1 MFSADTLQQ
10 ALVQDYGRL
19 CTLANKILQDS
30 HLAQDAVQESWL
42 RLNRAR
48 PDTTDAEKLRHL
60 LLVTVRHTAL
70 NMRRSRRAEPA
81 EDAVFAALPDAG
93 PLPQE
98 KLERSEVVRCLLAAM
113 QALEETDRAI
123 LQLQYGQGMTR
134 GTNCGSTG
142 AARRYGAPAQPP
154 RPAKA
159 ETITGTGGPDL
170 MKEPLDELLVQACAA
185 QQRADLAALE
195 QLEPAN
201 VPMPFVPQVRR
212 TPRAAAENGHHSRR
226 LRSIGYNRVCFLA

>member
-10 ALVQDYGRL
+10 AFIQDYGRL
-19 CTLANKILQDS
+19 CALADRILQDS

-60 LLVTVRHTAL
+60 LLVTAL

-98 KLERSEVVRCLLAAM
+98 KLERSEAVRCLLAAM

-123 LQLQYGQGMTR
+123 LQLQYGQGMT
-134 GTNCGSTG
+134 GEQI
-142 AARRYGAPAQPP
+142 A
-154 RPAKA
+154 
-159 ETITGTGGPDL
+159 
-170 MKEPLDELLVQACAA
+170 
-185 QQRADLAALE
+185 AALG
-195 QLEPAN
+195 LHAAT
-201 VPMPFVPQVRR
+201 VRQR
-212 TPRAAAENGHHSRR
+212 SRR
-226 LRSIGYNRVCFLA
+226 ARQKLKQLLEQEGLTL

>member
-70 NMRRSRRAEPA
+70 NV
-81 EDAVFAALPDAG
+81 DFVFQRHLGNPQQL
-93 PLPQE
+93 LPQE
-98 KLERSEVVRCLLAAM
+98 KLERSETVRCLLAAM

-123 LQLQYGQGMTR
+123 LQLQYGQGMT
-134 GTNCGSTG
+134 GEQI
-142 AARRYGAPAQPP
+142 A
-154 RPAKA
+154 
-159 ETITGTGGPDL
+159 
-170 MKEPLDELLVQACAA
+170 
-185 QQRADLAALE
+185 AALG
-195 QLEPAN
+195 LHAAT
-201 VPMPFVPQVRR
+201 VRQR
-212 TPRAAAENGHHSRR
+212 SRR
-226 LRSIGYNRVCFLA
+226 ARQKLKQLLEQEGLTL

>member
-70 NMRRSRRAEPA
+70 NMAEPA
-81 EDAVFAALPDAG
+81 GRTGRRCSICRPAGCWPAAAGKAGTQRGRALPAG
-93 PLPQE
+93 GNAGAGRNRP
-98 KLERSEVVRCLLAAM
+98 RHLAA
-113 QALEETDRAI
+113 AIRA
-123 LQLQYGQGMTR
+123 GHDR

-142 AARRYGAPAQPP
+142 AARRYGAPA
-154 RPAKA
+154 
-159 ETITGTGGPDL
+159 
-170 MKEPLDELLVQACAA
+170 
-185 QQRADLAALE
+185 
-195 QLEPAN
+195 
-201 VPMPFVPQVRR
+201 
-212 TPRAAAENGHHSRR
+212 
-226 LRSIGYNRVCFLA
+226 

>member
-70 NMRRSRRAEPA
+70 NMRRSRICRPA
-81 EDAVFAALPDAG
+81 GCWPAAAGKAGTQRGRALPAG
-93 PLPQE
+93 GNAGAGRNRP
-98 KLERSEVVRCLLAAM
+98 RHLAA
-113 QALEETDRAI
+113 AIRA
-123 LQLQYGQGMTR
+123 GHDR
-134 GTNCGSTG
+134 GTNCGSAG
-142 AARRYGAPAQPP
+142 AAP
-154 RPAKA
+154 RP
-159 ETITGTGGPDL
+159 
-170 MKEPLDELLVQACAA
+170 
-185 QQRADLAALE
+185 RA
-195 QLEPAN
+195 P
-201 VPMPFVPQVRR
+201 
-212 TPRAAAENGHHSRR
+212 G
-226 LRSIGYNRVCFLA
+226 

>member
-98 KLERSEVVRCLLAAM
+98 KLERSEAVRCLLAAMQAHGPLPQEKLERSEAVRCLLAAM

-123 LQLQYGQGMTR
+123 LQLQYGQGMT
-134 GTNCGSTG
+134 G
-142 AARRYGAPAQPP
+142 AQIA
-154 RPAKA
+154 
-159 ETITGTGGPDL
+159 
-170 MKEPLDELLVQACAA
+170 
-185 QQRADLAALE
+185 AALG
-195 QLEPAN
+195 LHAAT
-201 VPMPFVPQVRR
+201 VRQR
-212 TPRAAAENGHHSRR
+212 SRR
-226 LRSIGYNRVCFLA
+226 ARQKLKQLLEQEGLTL

>member
-10 ALVQDYGRL
+10 VLVQDYGRL

-60 LLVTVRHTAL
+60 LLITVRHTAL

-98 KLERSEVVRCLLAAM
+98 KLERSEAVRCLLAWLSAKSSGGKVVLRIEDLDAERCP
-113 QALEETDRAI
+113 QCRRWKKPTAPSCSCNTGRA
-123 LQLQYGQGMTR
+123 
-134 GTNCGSTG
+134 
-142 AARRYGAPAQPP
+142 
-154 RPAKA
+154 
-159 ETITGTGGPDL
+159 
-170 MKEPLDELLVQACAA
+170 
-185 QQRADLAALE
+185 
-195 QLEPAN
+195 
-201 VPMPFVPQVRR
+201 
-212 TPRAAAENGHHSRR
+212 
-226 LRSIGYNRVCFLA
+226 

>member
-48 PDTTDAEKLRHL
+48 PDTTDAEK
-60 LLVTVRHTAL
+60 VRHTAL

-98 KLERSEVVRCLLAAM
+98 KLERSEAVRCLLAAM

-123 LQLQYGQGMTR
+123 LQLQYGQGMT
-134 GTNCGSTG
+134 G
-142 AARRYGAPAQPP
+142 AQIA
-154 RPAKA
+154 
-159 ETITGTGGPDL
+159 
-170 MKEPLDELLVQACAA
+170 
-185 QQRADLAALE
+185 AALG
-195 QLEPAN
+195 LH
-201 VPMPFVPQVRR
+201 
-212 TPRAAAENGHHSRR
+212 AATVLQRSRR
-226 LRSIGYNRVCFLA
+226 ARQKLKQLLEQEGLTL

>member
-81 EDAVFAALPDAG
+81 EDAVFAAL
-93 PLPQE
+93 LPQE
-98 KLERSEVVRCLLAAM
+98 KLERSEAVRCLLAAM

-123 LQLQYGQGMTR
+123 LQLQYGQGMT
-134 GTNCGSTG
+134 G
-142 AARRYGAPAQPP
+142 AQIAATLGLHAATVRQRSRRARQ
-154 RPAKA
+154 K
-159 ETITGTGGPDL
+159 L
-170 MKEPLDELLVQACAA
+170 KQL
-185 QQRADLAALE
+185 LE
-195 QLEPAN
+195 QEGL
-201 VPMPFVPQVRR
+201 
-212 TPRAAAENGHHSRR
+212 T
-226 LRSIGYNRVCFLA
+226 L

>member
-60 LLVTVRHTAL
+60 LLVTVRHAAL

-98 KLERSEVVRCLLAAM
+98 KLERLLAAM

-123 LQLQYGQGMTR
+123 LQLQYGQGMT
-134 GTNCGSTG
+134 G
-142 AARRYGAPAQPP
+142 AQIA
-154 RPAKA
+154 
-159 ETITGTGGPDL
+159 
-170 MKEPLDELLVQACAA
+170 
-185 QQRADLAALE
+185 AALG
-195 QLEPAN
+195 LHAAT
-201 VPMPFVPQVRR
+201 VRQR
-212 TPRAAAENGHHSRR
+212 SRR
-226 LRSIGYNRVCFLA
+226 ARQKLKQLLEQEGLTL

>member
-60 LLVTVRHTAL
+60 LLVTVRHAAL

-93 PLPQE
+93 PLGLHAATVRQRSRRARQ
-98 KLERSEVVRCLLAAM
+98 KLK
-113 QALEETDRAI
+113 
-123 LQLQYGQGMTR
+123 QL
-134 GTNCGSTG
+134 
-142 AARRYGAPAQPP
+142 
-154 RPAKA
+154 
-159 ETITGTGGPDL
+159 
-170 MKEPLDELLVQACAA
+170 
-185 QQRADLAALE
+185 LE
-195 QLEPAN
+195 QEGL
-201 VPMPFVPQVRR
+201 
-212 TPRAAAENGHHSRR
+212 T
-226 LRSIGYNRVCFLA
+226 L

>member
-30 HLAQDAVQESWL
+30 HLA
-42 RLNRAR
+42 RAR

-70 NMRRSRRAEPA
+70 NMRRSRQAEPA
-81 EDAVFAALPDAG
+81 EDAVFATLPDAG

-98 KLERSEVVRCLLAAM
+98 KLERSEAVRCLLAAM

-123 LQLQYGQGMTR
+123 LQLQYGQGMT
-134 GTNCGSTG
+134 G
-142 AARRYGAPAQPP
+142 AQIA
-154 RPAKA
+154 
-159 ETITGTGGPDL
+159 
-170 MKEPLDELLVQACAA
+170 
-185 QQRADLAALE
+185 AALG
-195 QLEPAN
+195 LHAAT
-201 VPMPFVPQVRR
+201 VRQR
-212 TPRAAAENGHHSRR
+212 SRR
-226 LRSIGYNRVCFLA
+226 ARQKLKQLLEQEGLTL

>member
-10 ALVQDYGRL
+10 AFIQDYGRL
-19 CTLANKILQDS
+19 CALADRILQDS

-70 NMRRSRRAEPA
+70 NRRSRRAEPA

-98 KLERSEVVRCLLAAM
+98 KLERSEAVRCLLAAM

-123 LQLQYGQGMTR
+123 LQLQYGQGMT
-134 GTNCGSTG
+134 G
-142 AARRYGAPAQPP
+142 AQIA
-154 RPAKA
+154 
-159 ETITGTGGPDL
+159 
-170 MKEPLDELLVQACAA
+170 
-185 QQRADLAALE
+185 AALG
-195 QLEPAN
+195 LHAAT
-201 VPMPFVPQVRR
+201 VRQR
-212 TPRAAAENGHHSRR
+212 SRR
-226 LRSIGYNRVCFLA
+226 ARQKLKQLLEQEGLTL

>member
-30 HLAQDAVQESWL
+30 HLAQESWL

-60 LLVTVRHTAL
+60 LLVTVHHTAL

-98 KLERSEVVRCLLAAM
+98 KLERSETVRCLLAAM

-123 LQLQYGQGMTR
+123 LQLQYGQGMT
-134 GTNCGSTG
+134 GEQI
-142 AARRYGAPAQPP
+142 A
-154 RPAKA
+154 
-159 ETITGTGGPDL
+159 
-170 MKEPLDELLVQACAA
+170 
-185 QQRADLAALE
+185 AALG
-195 QLEPAN
+195 LHAAT
-201 VPMPFVPQVRR
+201 VRQR
-212 TPRAAAENGHHSRR
+212 SRR
-226 LRSIGYNRVCFLA
+226 ARQKLKQLLEQEGLTL

>member
-93 PLPQE
+93 P
-98 KLERSEVVRCLLAAM
+98 ERSEAVRCLLAAM

-123 LQLQYGQGMTR
+123 LQLQYGQGMT
-134 GTNCGSTG
+134 G
-142 AARRYGAPAQPP
+142 AQIA
-154 RPAKA
+154 
-159 ETITGTGGPDL
+159 
-170 MKEPLDELLVQACAA
+170 
-185 QQRADLAALE
+185 AALG
-195 QLEPAN
+195 LHAAT
-201 VPMPFVPQVRR
+201 VRQR
-212 TPRAAAENGHHSRR
+212 SRR
-226 LRSIGYNRVCFLA
+226 ARQKLKQLLEQEGLTL

>member
-81 EDAVFAALPDAG
+81 
-93 PLPQE
+93 
-98 KLERSEVVRCLLAAM
+98 RC
-113 QALEETDRAI
+113 R
-123 LQLQYGQGMTR
+123 R
-134 GTNCGSTG
+134 KSWN
-142 AARRYGAPAQPP
+142 AARP
-154 RPAKA
+154 
-159 ETITGTGGPDL
+159 
-170 MKEPLDELLVQACAA
+170 CAA
-185 QQRADLAALE
+185 CWRQCRRWKKPTAPSCSCNTGRA
-195 QLEPAN
+195 
-201 VPMPFVPQVRR
+201 
-212 TPRAAAENGHHSRR
+212 
-226 LRSIGYNRVCFLA
+226 

>member
-1 MFSADTLQQ
+1 MFSADPLQQ

-81 EDAVFAALPDAG
+81 EDAVFAA
-93 PLPQE
+93 PQE
-98 KLERSEVVRCLLAAM
+98 KLERSEAVRCLLAAM

-123 LQLQYGQGMTR
+123 LQLQYRQGMT
-134 GTNCGSTG
+134 G
-142 AARRYGAPAQPP
+142 AQIAEALGLHAATVRQRSRRARQ
-154 RPAKA
+154 K
-159 ETITGTGGPDL
+159 L
-170 MKEPLDELLVQACAA
+170 KQL
-185 QQRADLAALE
+185 LE
-195 QLEPAN
+195 QEGMTL
-201 VPMPFVPQVRR
+201 
-212 TPRAAAENGHHSRR
+212 
-226 LRSIGYNRVCFLA
+226 

>member
-81 EDAVFAALPDAG
+81 EDAVFAT
-93 PLPQE
+93 
-98 KLERSEVVRCLLAAM
+98 VRCLLAAM

-123 LQLQYGQGMTR
+123 LQLQYGQGMT
-134 GTNCGSTG
+134 GEQI
-142 AARRYGAPAQPP
+142 A
-154 RPAKA
+154 
-159 ETITGTGGPDL
+159 
-170 MKEPLDELLVQACAA
+170 
-185 QQRADLAALE
+185 AALG
-195 QLEPAN
+195 LHAAT
-201 VPMPFVPQVRR
+201 VRQR
-212 TPRAAAENGHHSRR
+212 SRR
-226 LRSIGYNRVCFLA
+226 ARQKLKQLLEQEGLTL

>member
-70 NMRRSRRAEPA
+70 NMRRSRRKMQY
-81 EDAVFAALPDAG
+81 LP
-93 PLPQE
+93 PC
-98 KLERSEVVRCLLAAM
+98 RMLAHC
-113 QALEETDRAI
+113 R
-123 LQLQYGQGMTR
+123 R
-134 GTNCGSTG
+134 KSWN
-142 AARRYGAPAQPP
+142 AARP
-154 RPAKA
+154 
-159 ETITGTGGPDL
+159 
-170 MKEPLDELLVQACAA
+170 CAA
-185 QQRADLAALE
+185 CWRQCRRWKKPTAPSCSCNTGRA
-195 QLEPAN
+195 
-201 VPMPFVPQVRR
+201 
-212 TPRAAAENGHHSRR
+212 
-226 LRSIGYNRVCFLA
+226 

>member
-98 KLERSEVVRCLLAAM
+98 KLERSEAVRCLLAAM
-113 QALEETDRAI
+113 QALEDVYKRQVSFRLRRNTAAPYARN
-123 LQLQYGQGMTR
+123 
-134 GTNCGSTG
+134 TNSPIMARWSRKNSAAGLSGSNRTNS
-142 AARRYGAPAQPP
+142 
-154 RPAKA
+154 
-159 ETITGTGGPDL
+159 
-170 MKEPLDELLVQACAA
+170 ACRNKYS
-185 QQRADLAALE
+185 QSRSRQRA
-195 QLEPAN
+195 
-201 VPMPFVPQVRR
+201 
-212 TPRAAAENGHHSRR
+212 
-226 LRSIGYNRVCFLA
+226 

>member
-60 LLVTVRHTAL
+60 LLVT
-70 NMRRSRRAEPA
+70 
-81 EDAVFAALPDAG
+81 AVFAALSDAG

-98 KLERSEVVRCLLAAM
+98 KLERSEAVRCLLAAM

-123 LQLQYGQGMTR
+123 LQLQYGQGMT
-134 GTNCGSTG
+134 G
-142 AARRYGAPAQPP
+142 AQIA
-154 RPAKA
+154 
-159 ETITGTGGPDL
+159 
-170 MKEPLDELLVQACAA
+170 
-185 QQRADLAALE
+185 AALG
-195 QLEPAN
+195 LHAAT
-201 VPMPFVPQVRR
+201 VRQR
-212 TPRAAAENGHHSRR
+212 SRR
-226 LRSIGYNRVCFLA
+226 ARQKLKQLLEQEGLTL

>member
-81 EDAVFAALPDAG
+81 GDAVFAALPDAG

-98 KLERSEVVRCLLAAM
+98 KLEP
-113 QALEETDRAI
+113 
-123 LQLQYGQGMTR
+123 
-134 GTNCGSTG
+134 
-142 AARRYGAPAQPP
+142 ARP
-154 RPAKA
+154 
-159 ETITGTGGPDL
+159 
-170 MKEPLDELLVQACAA
+170 CAA
-185 QQRADLAALE
+185 CWRQCRRWKKPTAPSCSCNTGRA
-195 QLEPAN
+195 
-201 VPMPFVPQVRR
+201 
-212 TPRAAAENGHHSRR
+212 
-226 LRSIGYNRVCFLA
+226 

>member
-98 KLERSEVVRCLLAAM
+98 KLERSEAVRCLLAAM
-113 QALEETDRAI
+113 QALEETDRASCSC
-123 LQLQYGQGMTR
+123 
-134 GTNCGSTG
+134 NTG
-142 AARRYGAPAQPP
+142 
-154 RPAKA
+154 
-159 ETITGTGGPDL
+159 
-170 MKEPLDELLVQACAA
+170 
-185 QQRADLAALE
+185 RA
-195 QLEPAN
+195 
-201 VPMPFVPQVRR
+201 
-212 TPRAAAENGHHSRR
+212 
-226 LRSIGYNRVCFLA
+226 

>member
-98 KLERSEVVRCLLAAM
+98 KLERSEAM
-113 QALEETDRAI
+113 
-123 LQLQYGQGMTR
+123 
-134 GTNCGSTG
+134 TG
-142 AARRYGAPAQPP
+142 AQIA
-154 RPAKA
+154 
-159 ETITGTGGPDL
+159 
-170 MKEPLDELLVQACAA
+170 
-185 QQRADLAALE
+185 AALG
-195 QLEPAN
+195 LHAAT
-201 VPMPFVPQVRR
+201 VRQR
-212 TPRAAAENGHHSRR
+212 SRR
-226 LRSIGYNRVCFLA
+226 ARQKLKQLLEQEGLTL

>member
-60 LLVTVRHTAL
+60 LLVTVR
-70 NMRRSRRAEPA
+70 RSRQAEPA

-98 KLERSEVVRCLLAAM
+98 KLERSEAVRCLLAAM

-123 LQLQYGQGMTR
+123 LQLQYGQGMT
-134 GTNCGSTG
+134 G
-142 AARRYGAPAQPP
+142 AQIA
-154 RPAKA
+154 
-159 ETITGTGGPDL
+159 
-170 MKEPLDELLVQACAA
+170 
-185 QQRADLAALE
+185 AALG
-195 QLEPAN
+195 LHAAT
-201 VPMPFVPQVRR
+201 VRQR
-212 TPRAAAENGHHSRR
+212 SRR
-226 LRSIGYNRVCFLA
+226 ARQKLKQLLEQEGLTL